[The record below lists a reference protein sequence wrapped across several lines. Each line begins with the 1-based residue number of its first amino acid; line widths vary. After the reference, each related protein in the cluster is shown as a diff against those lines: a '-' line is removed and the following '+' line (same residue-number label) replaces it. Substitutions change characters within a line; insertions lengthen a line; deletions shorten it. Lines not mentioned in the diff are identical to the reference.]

1 MGTTPTTLTGR
12 NGELDYIARLIEKVL
27 TGAGG
32 ALALRGEPGIGKSEL
47 LAAGERLADGMRVL
61 DTCGFEAE
69 STLAYATLH
78 RLLRPVLD
86 QMTTLPAPQAEALSS
101 ALGLSADTSAD
112 PFLIALATLTLLSE
126 AAIEQ
131 PLLCLI
137 DDLQWA
143 DIPSAR
149 VLAFVAR
156 RLEAEP
162 IALLFAVRDGEG
174 NATDLSGVRELRLT
188 GLPADAAAALF
199 DSHAS
204 GSLPPGTRERLL
216 RLSRGNPLAL
226 IELSASGAAAVGS
239 TADSGNEPPQLSE
252 ELEGM
257 FLAWAHRTEPAEQT
271 LLLLA
276 AAEGIGRLHT
286 VRRAAELMGVDPAAL
301 ESERLAG
308 LVKAR
313 DQKIDFRHP
322 LVRSAVYHG
331 ASPGA
336 RREAHQALADALGGA
351 DADRSVWHR
360 ARATPGNNESVAA
373 ELELTAGR
381 TLLRSGHLAA
391 AATLVRAADLS
402 PQDAD
407 RARRLGA
414 AASAAWS
421 GGDAAGTREL
431 LDRID
436 RLGVLEAGVR
446 LDSRYLRAL
455 IELRSGVP
463 GDALAILLPLVRE
476 AGVVDP
482 GRAGRMLMTASEA
495 AFHAQASESWAEISR
510 LAATL
515 AVRGGSGAGM
525 LARLLAMTYR
535 PVTGGPAQPADLQL
549 EELETMD
556 DPEMM
561 VMAGGM
567 AVAHGDH
574 ALGRRLR
581 ANALARARMLGA
593 AGIVAWTLQYLA
605 LDDIA
610 RGQYASSEAHA
621 DEGRRLALETNQ
633 PNIACLHLAL
643 LAEVAALRGRDQE
656 ARQLAGETIR
666 DATARSL
673 RGTAVI
679 ARRALAQLAL
689 ARGRPAEALEQL
701 QALLAVGLGRHQGM
715 TLYLL
720 PDLVEATVRAGGPA
734 AAREELNLDIG
745 LVDVVRSSEASA
757 AAARARALL
766 ANGEEASRHY
776 LEALHLIDGT
786 ERLLDQARTELLYG
800 EFLRRERRRRDAR
813 PHLRIALE
821 MFERLGTPIWADRA
835 RSELRATGQT
845 ARKRDPS
852 TLDQLTPQELQ
863 IVQSVSEGAS
873 NRDIAARL
881 FISPRTVD
889 YHLRNVFQKVGSA
902 RGPNSPVWRLPGKPE
917 DWRFR

>member
-12 NGELDYIARLIEKVL
+12 KGELDSIARLIEKAL
-27 TGAGG
+27 AGAGG
-32 ALALRGEPGIGKSEL
+32 AIVLRGEPGIGKSAL
-47 LAAGERLADGMRVL
+47 LAAAEGLAGGMRVL
-61 DTCGFEAE
+61 DTCGFEPE
-69 STLAYATLH
+69 SALAYATLH

-86 QMTTLPAPQAEALSS
+86 QMTTLPAPQAEALSG
-101 ALGLSADTSAD
+101 ALGLSADTSAN

-143 DIPSAR
+143 DIASAR

-199 DSHAS
+199 DAHAS
-204 GSLPPGTRERLL
+204 GSLPPDTRERLI

-239 TADSGNEPPQLSE
+239 SADSGNEPPQLSE
-252 ELEGM
+252 ELEGV

-276 AAEGIGRLHT
+276 AAEGTGRLHT

-308 LVKAR
+308 LLKAR

-336 RREAHQALADALGGA
+336 RRKAHQALADALGGA

-402 PQDAD
+402 PRDTD

-463 GDALAILLPLVRE
+463 GDALAVLLPLVRE

-510 LAATL
+510 LAANL
-515 AVRGGSGAGM
+515 ATRGGSGAGM

-535 PVTGGPAQPADLQL
+535 PVTGGPAQPADQQV

-574 ALGRRLR
+574 ARGRRLR
-581 ANALARARMLGA
+581 AKALARARMLGA
-593 AGIVAWTLQYLA
+593 AGVVAWALQYVA

-610 RGQYASSEAHA
+610 RGQYASAEAHA

-643 LAEVAALRGRDQE
+643 LAEVAGLRGRDEE
-656 ARQLAGETIR
+656 ARQVAGETIR

-673 RGTAVI
+673 LGTAVI

-689 ARGRPAEALEQL
+689 AQGRPAEALEQL
-701 QALLAVGLGRHQGM
+701 QALLAVGLRRHHGM
-715 TLYLL
+715 ALYLL
-720 PDLVEATVRAGGPA
+720 PDLVEATVRTGDLA
-734 AAREELNLDIG
+734 AASERLNLDIG
-745 LVDVVRSSEASA
+745 LVDAARSSEAGA
-757 AAARARALL
+757 AAQLSRGLL
-766 ANGEEASRHY
+766 TTGEEASRHY

-835 RSELRATGQT
+835 RGELRATGQT

-863 IVQSVSEGAS
+863 IVQSVSEGAT
-873 NRDIAARL
+873 NREIAARL

-889 YHLRNVFQKVGSA
+889 YHLRNVFQKLGISSRTELTRLAIA
-902 RGPNSPVWRLPGKPE
+902 RE
-917 DWRFR
+917 T